1 MKATLS
7 RPARSTITHGE
18 EAVLTVTIVICTRN
32 RPGKLREC
40 LEAVSCLDPKPDQV
54 LVVDNTQGDQ
64 DTEDAATEFGARYTI
79 EPATG
84 LSRARNRGLAE
95 SNTDVVAYLDDD
107 AIPERRW
114 LGVLLAP
121 FEDESLA
128 ASTGRVVTPDSDHQL
143 RIPRTLSNRDPDWFE
158 IATFG
163 GMGLGS
169 NMAFRRSLCPQP
181 MFDAR
186 LGRGAP
192 FEIGEESYALARLLS
207 NNNKA
212 VYQPS
217 AVVFHPPLSRAP
229 IEREAR
235 NSITY
240 WLLLFKE
247 FPEQR
252 MSLVRFLLRR
262 LRHKPLNWVRDPQ
275 EPGEIVTSRWRVL
288 LKAGIE
294 ALWLFLRTPK
304 PKPR

>member
-1 MKATLS
+1 L
-7 RPARSTITHGE
+7 
-18 EAVLTVTIVICTRN
+18 
-32 RPGKLREC
+32 LREC
-40 LEAVSCLDPKPDQV
+40 LKAVIRLDPKPDEV
-54 LVVDNTQGDQ
+54 LVVDNTQGDR

-79 EPATG
+79 EPVTG

-95 SNTDVVAYLDDD
+95 SGTDIVAYLDDD
-107 AIPERRW
+107 AIPERDW

-121 FEDESLA
+121 FEDDSLA

-143 RIPRTLSNRDPDWFE
+143 RIPRTLSNGDPEWFE

-169 NMAFRRSLCPQP
+169 NMAFRKSACPQP
-181 MFDAR
+181 MFDVR

-207 NNNKA
+207 NNHKA

-217 AVVFHPPLSRAP
+217 AVVFHPPLSRDT
-229 IEREAR
+229 IEHEAR

-252 MSLVRFLLRR
+252 ISLIRFLIRR
-262 LRHKPLNWVRDPQ
+262 LCHKPLNWVRDPQ

-288 LKAGIE
+288 LKAGMQ

-304 PKPR
+304 PKSR